1 MSTLLSACS
10 FFTSDELVI
19 NEPAVAQAYEQSL
32 YPSDLKDLVQAGAS
46 SKDSINRVDSFIE
59 NWLRQQ
65 SIIAE
70 AKKDTN
76 LDRIMI
82 ERKVNALR
90 DQLLLYEYQKNFL
103 KNNLDTIIGQ
113 AEIDT
118 FYNRHKED
126 FKLTQ
131 NVFKGLFIKISKSA
145 PDVAQTISQF
155 YSSANKQALA
165 ELKTYSTNFATS
177 YYIQDTSW
185 IYVDKVIQG
194 TPYESS
200 NQRQMLTSY
209 KYSQRVDKDFHYL
222 LKINDYKLIGSQSPP
237 ELHQEEIKAL
247 LIGQRKQKLLSDLEN
262 NMYERAVK
270 AKEITR
276 FD

>member
-10 FFTSDELVI
+10 FFTSNELAIDEPVI
-19 NEPAVAQAYEQSL
+19 AQAYDQSL
-32 YPSDLKDLVQAGAS
+32 YPSDLKNLIPSGANK
-46 SKDSINRVDSFIE
+46 KDSVNRVDSFIE
-59 NWLRQQ
+59 NWLHQQ
-65 SIIAE
+65 AIITE
-70 AKKDTN
+70 AKKDTSI
-76 LDRIMI
+76 DRTMI

-90 DQLLLYEYQKNFL
+90 DQLLLYEFQKNYL
-103 KNNLDTIIGQ
+103 NNNLDTSVSQ

-131 NVFKGLFIKISKSA
+131 NAFKGLFIKVSKSA
-145 PDVAQTISQF
+145 PEVAQTISQF

-177 YYIQDTSW
+177 YYIEDTSW
-185 IYVDKVIQG
+185 VYLDEVVQG

-200 NQRQMLTSY
+200 NQQQLLTSY

-222 LKINDYKLIGSQSPP
+222 LKINDYKLVGSLSPK
-237 ELHQEEIKAL
+237 EFHQEEIKAL

-262 NMYERAVK
+262 NIYERAVK